1 MCFSAEAS
9 FGVAVALLPAG
20 GYCLA
25 EAWRKDRAYLTLAA
39 VPLLFG
45 LQQACEARVWDG
57 LGRGGPEAA
66 RVPSLAFLFFAL
78 AVWPVWTPLAA
89 AAIERRGWHRRAL
102 AALAGAGAL
111 FGVVYYLPVAADGG
125 QGLNPAVVGHSLRY
139 DFSVVPATHSVWWW
153 VWPALYLAAVCG
165 PLLASRDRRL
175 RPLGVAVALAAPVAY
190 ALFEDAFASVW
201 CFSAA
206 VGSVYLAYVM
216 QRLPERPPVE

>member
-25 EAWRKDRAYLTLAA
+25 EAWRKDWAYLPLAA

-45 LQQACEARVWDG
+45 LQQVCEARVWDG

-78 AVWPVWTPLAA
+78 AVWPVWIPLAA
-89 AAIERRGWHRRAL
+89 AVIEPRGWHRLAL
-102 AALAGAGAL
+102 AVLAGAGVL

-125 QGLNPAVVGHSLRY
+125 RGLNPAVVGHFLRY
-139 DFSVVPATHSVWWW
+139 DFSAVPAARSTWWW
-153 VWPALYLAAVCG
+153 VWPVLYLAAVCG

-175 RPLGVAVALAAPVAY
+175 RPLGAAGALAAAFAY
-190 ALFEDAFASVW
+190 ALFEDAFASVG
-201 CFSAA
+201 CFFAA
-206 VGSVYLAYVM
+206 ASVYLAYVVY
-216 QRLPERPPVE
+216 RLPEPPPVE